1 MIKLKIMIF
10 YDIIFYNSNK
20 RLNREHFVVPF
31 MHDEI
36 KKNVFTKLV

>member
-1 MIKLKIMIF
+1 MIF

-20 RLNREHFVVPF
+20 REHFVVSF

-36 KKNVFTKLV
+36 KENVFTKLV